1 MRSRKRSFEV
11 YSLSAIDLFASAMG
25 AFIIMT
31 IIMMPDYQ
39 NKVRSQGDLAILQ
52 ELAGKTES
60 QLDESEAGLADILKA
75 LQAAQVRHRE
85 LEAEE
90 DVISSE
96 VATLNAELQ
105 ARNEQPPP
113 PPPVEELVEEDEPQ
127 SNKVSFRFLGLKTK
141 KMRILFLIDMNGYLA
156 QHQALVSDTVMRAL
170 DSLQSGYEFSILGF
184 QELDAGPKYYRWPG
198 GNGLAKV
205 SKSTR
210 GQARRFLTSLA
221 KDFRGASSVLGA
233 FEQAYS
239 SKADAIIFLS
249 DGLPNPQYNDGL
261 SPSRLARTVTL
272 ANTGNKE
279 IHTVTIGDY
288 FKYQGTVEFM
298 EALARANS
306 GGFLALAQ

>member
-39 NKVRSQGDLAILQ
+39 NKVRSQGDLAVL
-52 ELAGKTES
+52 EEFAGKTEA

-96 VATLNAELQ
+96 LAALNAKLQ
-105 ARNEQPPP
+105 AANNQPLPS
-113 PPPVEELVEEDEPQ
+113 PPVQELVEEAEPE
-127 SNKVSFRFLGLKTK
+127 SNQVSFRFLGLKTR

-156 QHQALVSDTVMRAL
+156 QHQALVGGTVLRAL

-184 QELDAGPKYYRWPG
+184 QELDSGPKYHRWPEG
-198 GNGLAKV
+198 NGMARVSKASRGQAKRFLNGLAKE
-205 SKSTR
+205 
-210 GQARRFLTSLA
+210 
-221 KDFRGASSVLGA
+221 FRGASSVLGA
-233 FEQAYS
+233 FEQAFS
-239 SKADAIIFLS
+239 SKADAIIFFS
-249 DGLPNPQYNDGL
+249 DGLPNPQYNDSL
-261 SPSRLARTVTL
+261 SPTRLVRTITL
-272 ANTGNKE
+272 ANNKNRE

-306 GGFLALAQ
+306 GGFLALAE

>member
-39 NKVRSQGDLAILQ
+39 NKVRAQGDLAVL
-52 ELAGKTES
+52 EEFAGKTEA
-60 QLDESEAGLADILKA
+60 QVDESEAGLADILKS

-96 VATLNAELQ
+96 LAALNAKLQ
-105 ARNEQPPP
+105 ARNDQPPP
-113 PPPVEELVEEDEPQ
+113 PPPPEVVVDEEEPLN
-127 SNKVSFRFLGLKTK
+127 NKVSFRFLGLKTK
-141 KMRILFLIDMNGYLA
+141 KMRILFLVDMNGYLA
-156 QHQALVSDTVMRAL
+156 KHQQLLRGTVMRAL
-170 DSLQSGYEFSILGF
+170 DSLQSGYQFSILGF
-184 QELDAGPKYYRWPG
+184 QELDSGPKYYRWPE

-205 SKSTR
+205 SKATR
-210 GQARRFLTSLA
+210 RQADRFLKGLA
-221 KDFRGASSVLGA
+221 KEYRGASSVLGG
-233 FEQAYS
+233 FEQAFS

-249 DGLPNPQYNDGL
+249 DGLPNPQFNDSL
-261 SPSRLARTVTL
+261 SPSRLVRTLTL
-272 ANTGNKE
+272 ANNQNKE
-279 IHTVTIGDY
+279 IHTVTVGDY

-306 GGFLALAQ
+306 GSFLALAE

>member
-52 ELAGKTES
+52 EFAGKTEAH
-60 QLDESEAGLADILKA
+60 LDESEAGLADIRKA
-75 LQAAQVRHRE
+75 LQAAQVRRRE
-85 LEAEE
+85 LEAQE

-96 VATLNAELQ
+96 LATLNAELQ

-141 KMRILFLIDMNGYLA
+141 KMRILFLIDMNAYLA

-184 QELDAGPKYYRWPG
+184 QELDAGPKYYRWPD

-221 KDFRGASSVLGA
+221 KEFRGASSVLGA

-261 SPSRLARTVTL
+261 SPSRLVRTVTL

-306 GGFLALAQ
+306 GDFLALAQ

>member
-1 MRSRKRSFEV
+1 MRSPKRSFDV

-39 NKVRSQGDLAILQ
+39 NKVRSQGDLAIL
-52 ELAGKTES
+52 EEFAGKTEA
-60 QLDESEAGLADILKA
+60 QLDESEAGLADILRA
-75 LQAAQVRHRE
+75 LQAAQVRQRE
-85 LEAEE
+85 LEAQE

-96 VATLNAELQ
+96 LAALNAKLQ
-105 ARNEQPPP
+105 ASRDQPPP
-113 PPPVEELVEEDEPQ
+113 PPPPEEVVEEEETQ

-156 QHQALVSDTVMRAL
+156 QHQALVRDTVMRAL

-184 QELDAGPKYYRWPG
+184 QELDAGPKYYRWPE
-198 GNGLAKV
+198 GNSLAKV

-210 GQARRFLTSLA
+210 GQARRFLAGLA
-221 KDFRGASSVLGA
+221 KDFRGASSVLGG
-233 FEQAYS
+233 FEQAFS
-239 SKADAIIFLS
+239 SKADAIIFFS
-249 DGLPNPQYNDGL
+249 DGLPNPQYNDSL
-261 SPSRLARTVTL
+261 SPSRLVRTLTI
-272 ANTGNKE
+272 ANNKNKE
-279 IHTVTIGDY
+279 IHTVTVGDY

-306 GGFLALAQ
+306 GGFLALAE

>member
-39 NKVRSQGDLAILQ
+39 HDMRSLGDLAAL
-52 ELAGKTES
+52 EEFAGKTEAR
-60 QLDESEAGLADILKA
+60 LDESEAGLADILKA
-75 LQAAQVRHRE
+75 LQAAQVRSRE

-90 DVISSE
+90 DLISSE
-96 VATLNAELQ
+96 LATLNAKLQ
-105 ARNEQPPP
+105 ARNEQPAP
-113 PPPVEELVEEDEPQ
+113 PPPVEQIEEKEEPR
-127 SNKVSFRFLGLKTK
+127 SNKVSFRFLGLKTR
-141 KMRILFLIDMNGYLA
+141 KMRILFMIDMNGYLA
-156 QHQALVSDTVMRAL
+156 QHQALVGDTVMRAL

-184 QELDAGPKYYRWPG
+184 QELDAGPKYYRWPE
-198 GNGLAKV
+198 GNSLAKV

-210 GQARRFLTSLA
+210 GQARRFLDGLA
-221 KDFRGASSVLGA
+221 KDYHGASSVLGA

-239 SKADAIIFLS
+239 SKADAIIFFS
-249 DGLPNPQYNDGL
+249 DGLPNPQYNDSL
-261 SPSRLARTVTL
+261 SPSRLVRTLTL
-272 ANTGNKE
+272 ANNKNKE

-306 GGFLALAQ
+306 GGFLALAE

>member
-39 NKVRSQGDLAILQ
+39 HDMRSLGDLAAI
-52 ELAGKTES
+52 EEFAGKT
-60 QLDESEAGLADILKA
+60 QAKLDESEAGLADILKA
-75 LQAAQVRHRE
+75 LQAAQVRQRE
-85 LEAEE
+85 LEAQE
-90 DVISSE
+90 DLVSSE
-96 VATLNAELQ
+96 LAALNAKLQ

-113 PPPVEELVEEDEPQ
+113 APPVEKLVEEEEPR
-127 SNKVSFRFLGLKTK
+127 SNQVSFRFLGLKTK

-156 QHQALVSDTVMRAL
+156 QHQALVRDTVMRAL
-170 DSLQSGYEFSILGF
+170 DSLQSGYQFSILGF
-184 QELDAGPKYYRWPG
+184 QELDAGPKYYRWPE
-198 GNGLAKV
+198 GNDLAKV

-210 GQARRFLTSLA
+210 AQARRFLDSLA
-221 KDFRGASSVLGA
+221 KDYHGASSVLGA
-233 FEQAYS
+233 FEQAFS
-239 SKADAIIFLS
+239 SKADAIIFFS
-249 DGLPNPQYNDGL
+249 DGLPNPQYNDSL
-261 SPSRLARTVTL
+261 SPSRLVRTVTL
-272 ANTGNKE
+272 ANTRNKE

-306 GGFLALAQ
+306 GGFLALAE

>member
-39 NKVRSQGDLAILQ
+39 NKVRSQGDLAIL
-52 ELAGKTES
+52 EEFAGKTEA
-60 QLDESEAGLADILKA
+60 QLDESEAGLADIRKA
-75 LQAAQVRHRE
+75 LQAAQVRRRE
-85 LEAEE
+85 LEAQE

-96 VATLNAELQ
+96 LATVNAELQ

-127 SNKVSFRFLGLKTK
+127 SNKVSFRFLGLKTR
-141 KMRILFLIDMNGYLA
+141 KMRILFLIDMNSYLA

-210 GQARRFLTSLA
+210 GQARRFLAGLA
-221 KDFRGASSVLGA
+221 REFRGASSVLGA

-261 SPSRLARTVTL
+261 SPSRLVRTVTL

>member
-39 NKVRSQGDLAILQ
+39 NKVRSQGDLAILA
-52 ELAGKTES
+52 EFAGKTEA
-60 QLDESEAGLADILKA
+60 QLDESEAGLADIRKA
-75 LQAAQVRHRE
+75 LQAAQVRRRE
-85 LEAEE
+85 LEAQE

-96 VATLNAELQ
+96 LAMLNAELQ

-113 PPPVEELVEEDEPQ
+113 PPPIEELVEEDEPQ

-170 DSLQSGYEFSILGF
+170 DSLQPGYEFSILGF
-184 QELDAGPKYYRWPG
+184 QELDSGPKYYRWPD

-210 GQARRFLTSLA
+210 GKARRFLDGLA

-261 SPSRLARTVTL
+261 SPSRLVRTVTL
-272 ANTGNKE
+272 ANTRNKE

>member
-39 NKVRSQGDLAILQ
+39 NEVRSQGDLAIL
-52 ELAGKTES
+52 EEFAGKTEAE
-60 QLDESEAGLADILKA
+60 LDESEAGLADMRKA
-75 LQAAQVRHRE
+75 LQAAQVRQRE
-85 LEAEE
+85 LEAQE

-96 VATLNAELQ
+96 LATLNAKLQ
-105 ARNEQPPP
+105 ARNDQPPP
-113 PPPVEELVEEDEPQ
+113 PPPVEEVVEEEEPRN
-127 SNKVSFRFLGLKTK
+127 NKVSFRFLGLKTR
-141 KMRILFLIDMNGYLA
+141 KMRILFLVDMNGYLA

-184 QELDAGPKYYRWPG
+184 QELDAGPKYYRWPE

-205 SKSTR
+205 SKSSR
-210 GQARRFLTSLA
+210 GQAKRFLKGLA
-221 KDFRGASSVLGA
+221 RDYRGASSVLGA
-233 FEQAYS
+233 FEQAFS

-249 DGLPNPQYNDGL
+249 DGLPNPQYNDSL
-261 SPSRLARTVTL
+261 SPTRLVRSLTL
-272 ANTGNKE
+272 ANNQNKE

-306 GGFLALAQ
+306 GGFLALAE

>member
-39 NKVRSQGDLAILQ
+39 KDMRAQGDLAAL
-52 ELAGKTES
+52 EEFTGKTLAE
-60 QLDESEAGLADILKA
+60 LDESEAGLADILTA
-75 LQAAQVRHRE
+75 LQAAQTRQRE

-96 VATLNAELQ
+96 LATLNAKLQ
-105 ARNEQPPP
+105 ASKDQPLP
-113 PPPVEELVEEDEPQ
+113 PPPVEEVVEQEEPR
-127 SNKVSFRFLGLKTK
+127 SNKVSFRFLGLKTR

-156 QHQALVSDTVMRAL
+156 RHQTLVRDTVLRAL

-184 QELDAGPKYYRWPG
+184 QELDSGPRYHRWPE
-198 GNGLAKV
+198 GNGMAKV
-205 SKSTR
+205 SKSSR
-210 GQARRFLTSLA
+210 GQAKQFLNGLA

-233 FEQAYS
+233 FEQAFS
-239 SKADAIIFLS
+239 SKADAIIFFS
-249 DGLPNPQYNDGL
+249 DGLPNPQYNDSL
-261 SPSRLARTVTL
+261 SPSRLARTITL
-272 ANTGNKE
+272 ANNKNKE
-279 IHTVTIGDY
+279 IHTITIGDY

-306 GGFLALAQ
+306 GGFLALAE

>member
-39 NKVRSQGDLAILQ
+39 NKVRSQGDLAILE